1 MIILLP
7 VIIGLEVM
15 ILSKNLIEIKKLKK
29 YFDSPNGFVKAVDD
43 VNLTIQEGDTI
54 GIVGESGCGKSTLIK
69 SILQLIKP
77 TSGKVIYENEDICN
91 ISKKELRNLRKKIS
105 FVSQDPHASL
115 NPRMTVF
122 DILSRPLKIHK
133 ITESKDDTIIKI
145 VGLLKDMGLQTEH
158 LIRFPHELSGGQ
170 KQRIGIARALA
181 VHPKIIFLD
190 EPTSAL
196 DVSVQTK
203 ILKLLD
209 KAKNNFN
216 LTYLYISH
224 DINLIKVVSNKI
236 GVMYLGKIVEIGDT
250 KTIYNEPKHPYT
262 IGLFKSSPSL
272 DPDNKTEDIYLKG
285 EVPSPIN
292 TPIGCNF
299 SLRCPHAT
307 KLCDTKEPV
316 LRKLSDGREVSCHL
330 Y

>member
-1 MIILLP
+1 MP
-7 VIIGLEVM
+7 
-15 ILSKNLIEIKKLKK
+15 KNLIEIKNLKK
-29 YFDSPNGFVKAVDD
+29 YFKSPIGPVKAVDD
-43 VNLTIQEGDTI
+43 FTLTIREGETI
-54 GIVGESGCGKSTLIK
+54 GVVGESGCGKSTLIK

-77 TSGKVIYENEDICN
+77 TSGKVIYEGIDICN
-91 ISKKELRNLRKKIS
+91 IKKNELKSLRKKIG

-122 DILSRPLKIHK
+122 DTLSRPLKIHK
-133 ITESKDDTIIKI
+133 ITKSKDETIFKI
-145 VGLLKDMGLQTEH
+145 VELLKEMGLQTEH

-203 ILKLLD
+203 ILKLLE
-209 KAKNNFN
+209 KAKKDFN
-216 LTYLYISH
+216 LTYFYISH
-224 DINLIKVVSNKI
+224 DINLIKVVSDRI
-236 GVMYLGKIVEIGDT
+236 GVMYLGKLVEIGDT
-250 KTIYNEPKHPYT
+250 EIIYKEPMHPYT

-272 DPDNKTEDIYLKG
+272 DPENKTKEIYLKG
-285 EVPSPIN
+285 EVPSPVN
-292 TPIGCNF
+292 TPKGCNF
-299 SLRCPHAT
+299 RLRCPHA
-307 KLCDTKEPV
+307 KRICEIEEPELKEI
-316 LRKLSDGREVSCHL
+316 SDGRKISCHL

>member
-1 MIILLP
+1 MVLP
-7 VIIGLEVM
+7 
-15 ILSKNLIEIKKLKK
+15 KNLIEIKNLKK
-29 YFDSPNGFVKAVDD
+29 YFSSPAGPVKAVDNI
-43 VNLTIQEGDTI
+43 NLSIQEGETI

-77 TSGKVIYENEDICN
+77 TSGEVIYEDTDICKIN
-91 ISKKELRNLRKKIS
+91 KKELRDLRKKIG

-122 DILSRPLKIHK
+122 DTLSRPLKIHK
-133 ITESKDDTIIKI
+133 ITETKEDTIIEI
-145 VGLLKDMGLQTEH
+145 VSLLKDMGLQTEH

-181 VHPKIIFLD
+181 VHPRIIFLD

-209 KAKNNFN
+209 KIKDNFN

-224 DINLIKVVSNKI
+224 DINLIKVISNRI
-236 GVMYLGKIVEIGDT
+236 GVMYLGKIVEIGNT

-262 IGLFKSSPSL
+262 VGLFKSSPSL

-285 EVPSPIN
+285 EVPSPTN
-292 TPIGCNF
+292 TPTGCNF
-299 SLRCPHAT
+299 RLRCPHAT
-307 KLCDTKEPV
+307 KICEIEEPE
-316 LRKLSDGREVSCHL
+316 LKKLSDGREVSCHL

>member
-1 MIILLP
+1 
-7 VIIGLEVM
+7 M
-15 ILSKNLIEIKKLKK
+15 ILPKDLIEIKNLKK
-29 YFDSPNGFVKAVDD
+29 YFNSPAGPIKAVDNI
-43 VNLTIQEGDTI
+43 NLTIQEGETI

-77 TSGKVIYENEDICN
+77 TSGKVIYEDIDICN
-91 ISKKELRNLRKKIS
+91 INKKKLRDLRKKIS
-105 FVSQDPHASL
+105 FVSQNPHASL

-122 DILSRPLKIHK
+122 DTLSRPLKIHK
-133 ITESKDDTIIKI
+133 ITETKDDTIIEI
-145 VGLLKDMGLQTEH
+145 VSLLKDMGLQTEH

-181 VHPKIIFLD
+181 VHPRMIFLD

-209 KAKNNFN
+209 KAKNNFD

-224 DINLIKVVSNKI
+224 DINLIKVVSNRI

-250 KTIYNEPKHPYT
+250 NTIYNDPKHPYT
-262 IGLFKSSPSL
+262 IGLFNSSPSL

-292 TPIGCNF
+292 TPTGCNF
-299 SLRCPHAT
+299 RFRCPYAT
-307 KLCDTKEPV
+307 KKCEKEEPV
-316 LRKLSDGREVSCHL
+316 LKKLPDGREVSCHL